1 MRGENLAEA
10 IGYLVA
16 VERGRAGLSQ
26 ARLAERLGRS
36 QQWLSRVER
45 GTANMSLRTVQR
57 IFAELG
63 RQLRVE
69 TERVGADLDVEIDRG
84 LRLTEDD
91 RRIEVELHRL
101 LLSKLD
107 GIPFAVAGRMA
118 AFIQGAPLSSVSHM
132 DIVVAE
138 ADLPALAAL
147 MERTFCQRWKAQW
160 EDWGFDPV
168 DPREPGPMRW
178 WIGNSDMRLQVV
190 PQAPATIVVHI
201 AGFTLRVVPLAEVE
215 RDDPWL
221 RRLMNR
227 WREREGAPQVGMR

>member
-1 MRGENLAEA
+1 MRGENLREA
-10 IGYLVA
+10 IGYLLT
-16 VERGRAGLSQ
+16 VERARARLSQ
-26 ARLAERLGRS
+26 ARFAERLGCT

-45 GTANMSLRTVQR
+45 GTVNLTLSAIQR

-84 LRLTEDD
+84 LRLTQDD

-101 LLSKLD
+101 LLRKLD
-107 GIPFAVAGRMA
+107 GIPFAVAGPMA
-118 AFIQGAPLSSVSHM
+118 AFIQGAPLASVSHV
-132 DIVVAE
+132 DIVIAE
-138 ADLPALAAL
+138 ADLPTLAAM

-160 EDWGFDPV
+160 EDWGYDPV
-168 DPREPGPMRW
+168 DPREPGSMRW
-178 WIGNSDMRLQVV
+178 WIGNSDMRLRVV
-190 PQAPATIVVHI
+190 PQAPATIAVNI
-201 AGFTLRVVPLAEVE
+201 AGFTLQVIPLAEVE

-227 WREREGAPQVGMR
+227 WRDRADGPGAG